1 MPPRPEDLAAFG
13 VTPEVSVQLRDVE
26 PVLGLVAAMARF
38 SAHLTPEAYAAMT
51 DAAQDALGQ
60 VQALLW
66 RLEHSAPEPAAGQ
79 TPAVAHVDAQPARDR
94 EG

>member
-13 VTPEVSVQLRDVE
+13 VTPEVSVRLGDVE
-26 PVLGLVAAMARF
+26 PVLGLVAALGRF

-51 DAAQDALGQ
+51 EPAQDALGQ

-66 RLEHSAPEPAAGQ
+66 RLERSAPERLHGPPSNGVH
-79 TPAVAHVDAQPARDR
+79 TDAQPARG
-94 EG
+94 E